1 MILVTGGLGFLGV
14 SLAKY
19 LLDKGEK
26 VLITRHRN
34 PNVPDFLALHLGKNL
49 QVAPMDITCLA
60 TVIEAIKKYEVTSII
75 HAAGTS
81 ERGGTFY
88 QVFDTNVMGSI
99 NVLEAA
105 RLCDVGRITFVSSE
119 GVNQGRTEAVP
130 LKEEEYFWARSD
142 RYIPSTKKI
151 EELLCFMYQKE
162 YRSNVVVTRPAR
174 IYGPFYTS
182 GRNPIL
188 RMVKSA
194 VQGVKEDLTNVN
206 GGECHDHVFVRD
218 CARAIGMI
226 HLTAKPLY
234 DLYNVGF
241 GQLHSY
247 DDVAQVLR
255 KIIPGVSL
263 QLGSGEFATI
273 TKTPYDI
280 NACLDISRLREE
292 FGYDPEYDLE
302 KGISAL
308 AAWVRDGSY
317 L

>member
-19 LLDKGEK
+19 LLDNGEK

-34 PNVPDFLALHLGKNL
+34 PNVPDFLAPHLGKNL
-49 QVAPMDITCLA
+49 HVAPMDITCLP
-60 TVIEAIKKYEVTSII
+60 TIVEAIKKYKVTSIV

-88 QVFDTNVMGSI
+88 QVFDINVMGSI

-105 RLCDVGRITFVSSE
+105 RLADVGRITFVSSE
-119 GVNQGRTEAVP
+119 GVNQGRTEATP
-130 LKEEEYFWARSD
+130 LKEEEFFWARSD
-142 RYIPSTKKI
+142 RYIPATKKI
-151 EELLCFMYQKE
+151 EELLCFMYKKE
-162 YRSNVVVTRPAR
+162 YKTNVVVTRPSR

-194 VQGVKEDLTNVN
+194 VKGIKEDLTNVN
-206 GGECHDHVFVRD
+206 GRESHDHIFVRD
-218 CARAIGMI
+218 CARAIATI
-226 HLTAKPLY
+226 HLAEKPKF
-234 DLYNVGF
+234 DLYNIGF
-241 GQLHSY
+241 GKLHSY
-247 DDVAQVLR
+247 DDVAQVLQ
-255 KIIPGVSL
+255 KIIPGGSL
-263 QLGSGEFATI
+263 QLASGEFTTI

-280 NACLDISRLREE
+280 NACLDISRIKEE
-292 FGYDPEYDLE
+292 FGYVTEYDLE

>member
-1 MILVTGGLGFLGV
+1 MILITGGMGFLGV

-19 LLDKGEK
+19 LLDRSQE

-34 PNVPDFLALHLGKNL
+34 PNVPDFLKPYVGKSLHVTPVDVTN
-49 QVAPMDITCLA
+49 LA
-60 TVIEAIKKYEVTSII
+60 TIIEAIKKYKVHSII

-88 QVFDTNVMGSI
+88 QVFDINVMGSI

-105 RLCDVGRITFVSSE
+105 RLEGVGRITFVSSE
-119 GVNQGRTEAVP
+119 GVNQGRTENTP
-130 LKEEEYFWARSD
+130 LKEEEFFWARSD

-162 YRSNVVVTRPAR
+162 YQANVIVTRPSR

-194 VQGVKEDLTNVN
+194 VQGIKDDLTGVN
-206 GGECHDHVFVRD
+206 GQESHDHIFVRD

-226 HLTAKPLY
+226 HLADKPKH
-234 DLYNVGF
+234 DLYNVGS
-241 GQLHSY
+241 GKLHSY
-247 DDVAQVLR
+247 NDVAQVLQ
-255 KIIPGVSL
+255 KIIPGVHFE
-263 QLGSGEFATI
+263 LGSGKSATI
-273 TKTPYDI
+273 TKTAYDI
-280 NACLDISRLREE
+280 NACLDISRISEE
-292 FGYDPEYDLE
+292 FGYHPEYDLE

-308 AAWVRDGSY
+308 AAWVRDGSF